1 MPSYMSSISRWFK
14 AGYEGRHLELVL
26 LEIAKLRPK
35 AISGYLANELGI
47 DAAELDEAEYAIEV
61 PFQGQRSHRRADM
74 AVWRDGEAE
83 PFVLIEI
90 KYFDKPL
97 AETENHAEQFADYR
111 HWKGRGRGRHV
122 LVLSRELYQAS
133 GIEVR
138 RWDHLARALR
148 KPAEQSDLIAML
160 VDYLEEEGIV
170 MQNVDSAALE
180 RYFVRLVCHDRNVG
194 RAAGNVDG
202 PVEFAKVLKN
212 LQMLS
217 GTFTPKFK
225 KAWGDAGEQIDG
237 LATRSKVASIDFRV
251 RNKLRNIKDA
261 SKYRD
266 EDGELPQ
273 EVKDGGYIDVF
284 ATHSLGH
291 SEDRLRIE
299 YGIVFTVPAGAKP
312 LLFVNA
318 YGKQIETVSQY
329 IEIGPT
335 LVTDKAETMAERV
348 EGYLR
353 EALCVVISQLLN
365 SREFLNAKQKHALC
379 LLQKSLFATE
389 DVDAEHVIA

>member
-1 MPSYMSSISRWFK
+1 MPSYMSSISTWFK
-14 AGYEGRHLELVL
+14 VGYEGRHLELVL

-35 AISGYLANELGI
+35 AIFGYIAKEFGI
-47 DAAELDEAEYAIEV
+47 DVAEFDNAGYAIEV
-61 PFQGQRSHRRADM
+61 PFQGQRSQRRADM

-97 AETENHAEQFADYR
+97 AETENHAEQFFDYR
-111 HWKGRGRGRHV
+111 YWKGKARGRHV
-122 LVLSRELYQAS
+122 LVLSRELYQAR

-148 KPAEQSDLIAML
+148 KQAEQSDLIAML

-170 MQNVDSAALE
+170 MQNVDSVALE
-180 RYFVRLVCHDRNVG
+180 RYFVRLVCHNRNVG

-251 RNKLRNIKDA
+251 RNKLRNIKDT

-273 EVKDGGYIDVF
+273 DVKDGGYIDVF

-299 YGIVFTVPAGAKP
+299 YGIVFTVPARAKP
-312 LLFVNA
+312 RLFVNA
-318 YGKQIETVSQY
+318 YGNQVETVSQY
-329 IEIGPT
+329 IDIGPT

-348 EGYLR
+348 EVYLQK
-353 EALCVVISQLLN
+353 ALCVVISQLLA
-365 SREFLNAKQKHALC
+365 SGKSLNVKQKHALRV
-379 LLQKSLFATE
+379 LLNSLSATDAVEAE
-389 DVDAEHVIA
+389 DIIS

>member
-1 MPSYMSSISRWFK
+1 MSSFMSSISTWFK
-14 AGYEGRHLELVL
+14 AGYEGRHLGLVL
-26 LEIAKLRPK
+26 LEIAKIRPK
-35 AISGYLANELGI
+35 AISGYLAKEFGI
-47 DAAELDEAEYAIEV
+47 NAAEFDDAEYAIEV
-61 PFQGQRSHRRADM
+61 PFQGQRSQRRADM
-74 AVWRDGEAE
+74 AIWREGEAE

-97 AETENHAEQFADYR
+97 AETENRAEQFSDYR
-111 HWKGRGRGRHV
+111 HWKGKSRGRHV
-122 LVLSRELYQAS
+122 LILSRELYQAQ
-133 GIEVR
+133 GIVVR

-148 KPAEQSDLIAML
+148 KQGEQSELIAML

-180 RYFVRLVCHDRNVG
+180 RYFVRLVCHNKNVG

-251 RNKLRNIKDA
+251 RNKLRTIKDA

-273 EVKDGGYIDVF
+273 DVKDGGYIEIF

-291 SEDRLRIE
+291 GEDRLRIE

-312 LLFVNA
+312 LLFVNS

-335 LVTDKAETMAERV
+335 LVIDKAETMAERV

-353 EALCVVISQLLN
+353 EALCVVISQLLD
-365 SREFLNAKQKHALC
+365 SRKSLNPKQKHALRS
-379 LLQKSLFATE
+379 LLKSLPSTE
-389 DVDAEHVIA
+389 IVDAEDIIA

>member
-1 MPSYMSSISRWFK
+1 MTSYMSSISKWFK

-26 LEIAKLRPK
+26 LEIAKHRPK
-35 AISGYLANELGI
+35 VMAAYLAKELRI
-47 DAAELDEAEYAIEV
+47 EVREFERAEYAIEV
-61 PFQGQRSHRRADM
+61 PFEGQRSTRRADL
-74 AVWRDGEAE
+74 AVWRDGERE

-97 AETENHAEQFADYR
+97 AETDKHAAQFADYR
-111 HWKGRGRGRHV
+111 YWKKAGRGRHV
-122 LVLSRELYQAS
+122 LVLSRELYQAH

-138 RWDHLARALR
+138 RWDQLARAMR
-148 KPAEQSDLIAML
+148 KPAAKSDLIAML
-160 VDYLEEEGIV
+160 VTYLEEEGIV
-170 MQNVDSAALE
+170 MQDIKLKALE

-194 RAAGNVDG
+194 KAAGNVEG

-225 KAWGDAGEQIDG
+225 KAWSDAGERIDG
-237 LATRSKVASIDFRV
+237 LAARSKVATIDFRV
-251 RNKLRNIKDA
+251 RNKVHARNDVG
-261 SKYRD
+261 KYRD

-273 EVKDGGYIDVF
+273 EMKNGGYIDVF

-299 YGIVFTVPAGAKP
+299 YGILFTVPMDVKP

-318 YGKQIETVSQY
+318 YGQRVERVLETR
-329 IEIGPT
+329 EIGAT
-335 LVTDKAETMAERV
+335 LVTQNAEAMAERV
-348 EGYLR
+348 EGYLCD
-353 EALCVVISQLLN
+353 ALCVVISQLLQK
-365 SREFLNAKQKHALC
+365 RKTLNPKQKHALR
-379 LLQKSLFATE
+379 LLLELLPAE
-389 DVDAEHVIA
+389 APDAEEVVD